1 MGLSSFGSKARKVLG
16 IADGVRI
23 LPMVGYNMANVF
35 SGGSGYIIGLYFTA
49 FLTDVENLELSQAGL
64 VTMIA
69 TIWDAV
75 TDPAMGIITD
85 RTRSRLGKHRRY
97 LLWGIVPLIAAY
109 IMMWCSFGISGQG
122 NNKLTMLYYIL
133 AYMLYKTA
141 YTIII
146 VPHTA
151 MLPEM
156 APEYSLRTQYNS
168 VGYLMNSAGMV
179 PSFLIFASVF
189 GLFHMEKFTP
199 ESKTKFLVV
208 AIILGAF
215 YSITA
220 LISFLSVHEKSS
232 LDMVNPPFD
241 GKYLVNEYV
250 DVFRNRS
257 FRQYFLISLTY
268 MIATGFYSNSNY
280 YFIKYVAGMN
290 SQFNILNMIA
300 GVAEASAFPLNYMI
314 TIKYGKTKSGNMLTP
329 IMIVGLL
336 LGLFIQST
344 TGSGAF
350 RYLWIVLMY
359 LRVILYPFGFSGLGY
374 STSNIFPDITDVD
387 EVITGRRREGVIATF
402 STLIKKSISGVMAAF
417 VTAIMQLFGLVTG
430 DTVSN
435 YEKLHEGMSY
445 PQTGVAIFGVRLCS
459 VIIPILM
466 TVISLA
472 ALRKFSMSKAD
483 HNMIR
488 AALAVKK
495 REGSV
500 SLTDEQIQ
508 TIERVSGQKY
518 ENTWLGRNNEG
529 NHPLEIDEDGK
540 FVILAVIRAEEKA
553 EEKER
558 QRRKQVAKENAK

>member
-1 MGLSSFGSKARKVLG
+1 MSSFGTKVRGALG
-16 IADGVRI
+16 IEEGVRI
-23 LPMVGYNMANVF
+23 LPMIGYNMANVF

-49 FLTDVENLELSQAGL
+49 FLTDVENLSLTQAGI
-64 VTMIA
+64 VTMLA
-69 TIWDAV
+69 TLWDAV

-97 LLWGIVPLIAAY
+97 LLWGIAPLIAAY
-109 IMMWCSFGISGQG
+109 IMMWYSFGISASG
-122 NNKLTMLYYIL
+122 NTTATMWYYIA

-141 YTIII
+141 YTIIM

-189 GLFHMEKFTP
+189 GLFQMEDFTP
-199 ESKTKFLVV
+199 ASKTKFLVV

-215 YSITA
+215 YAVAA

-241 GKYLVNEYV
+241 GKYLVGEYV
-250 DVFRNRS
+250 DVFKNKA

-290 SQFNILNMIA
+290 SSFNILNMIA
-300 GVAEASAFPLNYMI
+300 GVAEAAAFPLNYMI
-314 TIKYGKTKSGNMLTP
+314 TIKHGKTKSGNMLTP
-329 IMIVGLL
+329 VMLSGLL
-336 LGLFIQST
+336 LGLFIQSA
-344 TGSGAF
+344 TGSGAIRF
-350 RYLWIVLMY
+350 LWIVLMY
-359 LRVILYPFGFSGLGY
+359 LRIILYPFGYSGIGY
-374 STSNIFPDITDVD
+374 STSNIFPDVTDVD
-387 EVITGRRREGVIATF
+387 EIITGRRREGVISTF

-430 DTVSN
+430 DAVSS
-435 YEKLHEGMSY
+435 YEALHEGMAY
-445 PQTGVAIFGVRLCS
+445 RQTGSAIFGVRLCS
-459 VIIPILM
+459 AIIPAVM
-466 TVISLA
+466 TVISLV
-472 ALRKFSMSKAD
+472 ALRKFSMSRKD

-488 AALAVKK
+488 AALAIKK
-495 REGSV
+495 RKGSV
-500 SLTDEQIQ
+500 SLTDEQIKA
-508 TIERVSGQKY
+508 IERISGQKY
-518 ENTWLGRNNEG
+518 ENTWLGSG
-529 NHPLEIDEDGK
+529 NGDSKNTLETDENGS
-540 FVILAVIRAEEKA
+540 FVILDILKAEEKA
-553 EEKER
+553 AEAARHKKA
-558 QRRKQVAKENAK
+558 QSKT